1 MIRHSYVARWVALLM
16 IVSLSTALAPATAFA
31 EKQDARR
38 HYEQATAAF
47 GLGKYAEAAT
57 EYEAAFGLRPDPAFL
72 YNAAQSYRLAG
83 NARRALQLYQNYLR
97 LYGEAQN
104 ADDAR
109 KHVADLE
116 GELRPPTPAPA
127 LVPAPAVVAVAP
139 TARPSAP
146 SPSLKPAPVANPV
159 VAATPAPT
167 PAPIVPLS
175 NPSPTPSPA
184 PVASSAPALDLSA
197 PPGIVAQATAPSSPE
212 PTRDEGSSITS
223 SPWFWAAI
231 GGAVLAGVIA
241 VVVVKS
247 GDKDPKAS
255 LGTVMGN

>member
-1 MIRHSYVARWVALLM
+1 MPRHSYVARWVALLM
-16 IVSLSTALAPATAFA
+16 IAFLSSAVAPATALA

-47 GLGKYAEAAT
+47 GLGKYAEAAI
-57 EYEAAFGLRPDPAFL
+57 EYEAAFGLRPDPALL

-97 LYGEAQN
+97 LYGETQN
-104 ADDAR
+104 SDDAR

-116 GELRPPTPAPA
+116 GELKPPTPAP
-127 LVPAPAVVAVAP
+127 VPTPAPAVVPASP
-139 TARPSAP
+139 TTRSTPASPPST
-146 SPSLKPAPVANPV
+146 SLKPAPVANPV
-159 VAATPAPT
+159 VVTPAPT
-167 PAPIVPLS
+167 PIVPLS
-175 NPSPTPSPA
+175 IPVPA
-184 PVASSAPALDLSA
+184 PVASAPTPALDLSA
-197 PPGIVAQATAPSSPE
+197 PPGIVAQATTPSSPE

-223 SPWFWAAI
+223 SPWFWTAI

-255 LGTVMGN
+255 LGTVVGN